1 MIKSFLHIGISV
13 IDLEESVKFYSEI
26 MQMNIAYRTRNKG
39 DIISRIV
46 DVKDVDME
54 VCVHEKNNLRIEL
67 LDYKNAEKKKLINYP
82 DQDQPGLV
90 HISFLVDNVDKE
102 YERIKAHGY
111 EFNSPPVV
119 ARENG
124 PKITYFKG
132 PDNVV
137 IEIYEKGSSIN
148 GNGNEN

>member
-13 IDLEESVKFYSEI
+13 IDLEESVKFYSTI
-26 MQMNIAYRTRNKG
+26 MQMNIDYRASNKG
-39 DIISRIV
+39 EIISRIV
-46 DVKDVDME
+46 DIKDTDMDT
-54 VCVHEKNNLRIEL
+54 CVLEKNNLRIEL
-67 LDYKNAEKKKLINYP
+67 LDYKNNERKKLINYP
-82 DQDQPGLV
+82 NQDQPGLV

-111 EFNSPPVV
+111 EFNSPPMV

-132 PDNVV
+132 PDNVI
-137 IEIYEKGSSIN
+137 IEIFEKNSS
-148 GNGNEN
+148 

>member
-26 MQMNIAYRTRNKG
+26 MQMNIDYRTRNKG
-39 DIISRIV
+39 EIISCIV
-46 DVKDVDME
+46 DVKDVDMD
-54 VCVHEKNNLRIEL
+54 VCVLEKNNLKIEL
-67 LDYKNAEKKKLINYP
+67 LDYKNDERKKLINYP
-82 DQDQPGLV
+82 TQDQPGLV
-90 HISFLVDNVDKE
+90 HISFLADNVDQE

-111 EFNSPPVV
+111 KFNSPPVV

-124 PKITYFKG
+124 PKIAYFKG

-137 IEIYEKGSSIN
+137 IEIYEKGSS
-148 GNGNEN
+148 

>member
-26 MQMNIAYRTRNKG
+26 MQMNIEYRTRNKG
-39 DIISRIV
+39 EIISRIV
-46 DVKDVDME
+46 GVKDADMD
-54 VCVHEKNNLRIEL
+54 VCALEKNNLRIEL
-67 LDYKNAEKKKLINYP
+67 LDYKNDEKKKLMNYP
-82 DQDQPGLV
+82 SQDQPGLV

-102 YERIKAHGY
+102 YERIRAHGY
-111 EFNSPPVV
+111 EFNSPPMV

-124 PKITYFKG
+124 PKIAYFKG

-137 IEIYEKGSSIN
+137 IEIFEKDSSIN
-148 GNGNEN
+148 GHGNEN

>member
-13 IDLEESVKFYSEI
+13 IDLEDSVKFYSEI
-26 MQMNIAYRTRNKG
+26 MQMNIEYRTRNKG
-39 DIISRIV
+39 EIISRVV
-46 DVKDVDME
+46 DVKNADMD
-54 VCVHEKNNLRIEL
+54 VCVLEKNNLRIEL
-67 LDYKNAEKKKLINYP
+67 LDYKNDERKKLINHP
-82 DQDQPGLV
+82 NQDQPGLI

-102 YERIKAHGY
+102 YERIKALGY
-111 EFNSPPVV
+111 EFNSPPMV

-137 IEIYEKGSSIN
+137 IEIFEKDLS
-148 GNGNEN
+148 

>member
-26 MQMNIAYRTRNKG
+26 MQMNIEYRTRNKG

-54 VCVHEKNNLRIEL
+54 VCVLEKNNLRIEL
-67 LDYKNAEKKKLINYP
+67 LDYKNDEKKKIVNYP
-82 DQDQPGLV
+82 AQDQPGLV

-111 EFNSPPVV
+111 EFNSPPMV

-137 IEIYEKGSSIN
+137 IEIFEKDSSIS
-148 GNGNEN
+148 GYSDEN